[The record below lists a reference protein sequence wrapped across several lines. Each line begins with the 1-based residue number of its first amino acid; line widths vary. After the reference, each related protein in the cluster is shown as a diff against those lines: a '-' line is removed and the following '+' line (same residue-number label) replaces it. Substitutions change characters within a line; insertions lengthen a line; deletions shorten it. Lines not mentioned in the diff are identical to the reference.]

1 MPFSRLTAV
10 AGVLAGPGQASST
23 TQAAVPAS
31 MTAQAA
37 RRASSASRAISRTP
51 PARHASRARPLGA
64 CPASAHSA
72 LAQSRRWAGISR
84 RTTRARRRFMTDQ
97 ARWLRACPGR
107 PARAAGRPD
116 RGGGGGPG
124 PPGGGGLRGGLCGG
138 CFRGGGQRGRRA
150 GQAVR
155 GQPVQVPARPPG
167 HRLVLPARLDQAPL
181 GQPDQDRVERAGLQA
196 GLAGQRVPVPP
207 LRRLRRQRGQHRQR
221 LNGELSPGRHA
232 GDSIYVDRAMST

>member
-31 MTAQAA
+31 ITAQAA

-84 RTTRARRRFMTDQ
+84 RTARARRRFMTHQ

-107 PARAAGRPD
+107 PAEPA
-116 RGGGGGPG
+116 GGPG
-124 PPGGGGLRGGLCGG
+124 RPGDGGLRGGLCGG

-155 GQPVQVPARPPG
+155 GQPVQVPPRPPG

-207 LRRLRRQRGQHRQR
+207 LRRLLRQRGQHRQR
-221 LNGELSPGRHA
+221 LNGELGPGRHA
-232 GDSIYVDRAMST
+232 GDSIYVD